1 MGCRRLFV
9 VVSFVALSALAA
21 ACHHTDAGT
30 DPDGGSGD
38 VPDAAC
44 EGLACKIVNCSAKG
58 LPSTSV
64 SGTVYAPNGTLP
76 LYGVS
81 VYVPASD
88 PGALPDGVT
97 CGNCATSL
105 PGGAVTQVIT
115 DENGH
120 FTLPDVP
127 ATSDVPIVI
136 TTGKWR
142 RQLRLPV
149 VAACQDTALSVDAT
163 RLPRTKAEGDIP
175 RIAITTGNADA
186 LECLVRKLGVDDTEF
201 TTDAGAGRVHLYVGN
216 GANQFAAGFPGGS
229 GNFPNATTLWGTVAK
244 LSNYDV
250 TILSC
255 EGGQNASTKP
265 QSAMDALHDYAGLG
279 GRVFMSHWHNIW
291 IGGENNNPSHGI
303 ASWESVGTF
312 DYSAPQDQDNTTA
325 SVDQTVEKGVAFAN
339 WLKNV
344 GASTTIGQIPITGA
358 RYTLKSND
366 PAKSDRRVYLEPA
379 LSNNHVSVQ
388 DLQFTTP
395 QEVAPEQRCGKVV
408 FSDMHVSAGSR
419 SRAGTPF
426 PGDCSAAELT
436 PQEKALAFILFD
448 ISSCVGVIQ

>member
-1 MGCRRLFV
+1 MVCCRLLV
-9 VVSFVALSALAA
+9 VVSLLALSALST
-21 ACHHTDAGT
+21 ACRHTDPGSEPDAGL
-30 DPDGGSGD
+30 P
-38 VPDAAC
+38 PDAAC
-44 EGLACKIVNCSAKG
+44 DGLACKIANCSSKG

-81 VYVPASD
+81 VYVAASD
-88 PGALPDGVT
+88 PGPMVEGVT
-97 CGNCATSL
+97 CGNCAASL
-105 PGGAVTQVIT
+105 PGGAVTQALT

-127 ATSDVPIVI
+127 ATKDVPLII

-142 RQLRLPV
+142 RRLVLPN
-149 VAACQDTALSVDAT
+149 VAPCQDTPLAVEDT

-186 LECLVRKLGVDDTEF
+186 LECLVRKLGVADSEF
-201 TTDAGAGRVHLYVGN
+201 TTDSGDGRVHLYNGN
-216 GANQFAAGFPGGS
+216 GANQFAPGFPGGT
-229 GNFPNATTLWGTVAK
+229 GMFNNATSLWGTVAK

-255 EGGQNASTKP
+255 EGAQYPATKP
-265 QSAMDALHDYAGLG
+265 QAAMQALHDYAGLG

-291 IGGENNNPSHGI
+291 IGGESNNTSHGI
-303 ASWESVGTF
+303 PSWQSIGTWN
-312 DYSAPQDQDNTTA
+312 YAAPQDQENTIA
-325 SVDQTVEKGVAFAN
+325 SIDQTVEKGMSFAR
-339 WLKNV
+339 WLQNV
-344 GASTTIGQIPITGA
+344 GASTTFGQIPISGA
-358 RYTLKSND
+358 RYTLPMNN
-366 PAKSDRRVYLEPA
+366 PAKSDRRVYLEPP
-379 LSNNHVSVQ
+379 LSNNHISVQ

-395 QEVAPEQRCGKVV
+395 NEVPVEQRCGKVV
-408 FSDMHVSAGSR
+408 FSDMHVSSNSLSR
-419 SRAGTPF
+419 PAVPF
-426 PGDCSAAELT
+426 PNDCSSAPLT